1 MTVIGNFLISR
12 GVSAMTVFM
21 IEDLARFPTCGHY
34 TDPAG
39 GRKVIDVFGMQ
50 FDVLRAWFNNP
61 NNSSRIPEFDR
72 AVIEC
77 CMRRKSADYAAV

>member
-1 MTVIGNFLISR
+1 MTVIGNFLMNR
-12 GVSAMTVFM
+12 GVSVMTVFM

-50 FDVLRAWFNNP
+50 FDVLRAWFANP
-61 NNSSRIPEFDR
+61 FNSSRIPVFDR
-72 AVIEC
+72 AVIEG